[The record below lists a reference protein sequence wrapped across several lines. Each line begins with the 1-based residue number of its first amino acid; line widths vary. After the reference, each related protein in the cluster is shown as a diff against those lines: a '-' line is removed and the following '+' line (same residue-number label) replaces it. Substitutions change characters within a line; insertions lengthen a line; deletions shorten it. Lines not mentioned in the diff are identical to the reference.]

1 MPPSPSRR
9 AATTAPR
16 SDERGKQSSKHRSKG
31 TAHGQN
37 YLRDTASSSSRNIV
51 RDSWSDTPSRKRQ
64 GSHEN
69 VSKDKKHHPDASIP
83 SNVNNPPADAN
94 GGAAR
99 RREKP
104 NEPANVNNNINQND
118 NTNSN
123 VEVTDMEILLNEG
136 ASIPDEAAR
145 HVYFRCRNKSDPLAL
160 KRLNSFAKGDELTR
174 ILGGPYEWHRST
186 PAGPILICCKDA
198 TQVTKLLGID
208 NFLGVT
214 IDSEIAYN
222 INTVQGVISDP
233 SICDMPV
240 ELILEKLK
248 DQHVV
253 NVRPIFKGTESDRTR
268 SNYIVISFRLRKLPR
283 RIFLGRERHNI
294 TPYRTY
300 AMQCTNCWWFGHKAE
315 RCNRSRTCKH
325 CCKTGDRNHDYETCA
340 IANTEIRCKNC
351 KGNHTPD
358 NKDCPVWFKQ
368 SSIAK
373 IRTNYQ
379 VSFKRAVVIFNK
391 KFKLDNATNNI
402 SNNVNNPFETP
413 RSAGRRGSDRAA
425 PYVALTPTGP
435 QPSNYSEA
443 ARAQPRGRYDV
454 LQDMTDMTNAPE
466 DNTISPII
474 GTSSRAQ
481 NNMRTPKSGVRQKSH
496 YVPASARF
504 SSSEDELEQY
514 LVSPRKRVS
523 KRSKDAHAHPPKTV
537 PEQSANNSEAEPEIL
552 SQVLPRY
559 IPKNRT
565 HQLPKP
571 LKPDN
576 SSGNKPG
583 NGNPKPTPLPTDFFK
598 ACTSLDPLMLLQ
610 AVFKILLAIP
620 ELLKCTQGKNFE
632 SQFAVLTNLIKDV
645 FINITTSQDGGN
657 RAPHE

>member
-1 MPPSPSRR
+1 MPSSPGRR

-104 NEPANVNNNINQND
+104 NEPASVNNNINQND

-294 TPYRTY
+294 TPYRL
-300 AMQCTNCWWFGHKAE
+300 G
-315 RCNRSRTCKH
+315 
-325 CCKTGDRNHDYETCA
+325 
-340 IANTEIRCKNC
+340 
-351 KGNHTPD
+351 
-358 NKDCPVWFKQ
+358 
-368 SSIAK
+368 
-373 IRTNYQ
+373 
-379 VSFKRAVVIFNK
+379 
-391 KFKLDNATNNI
+391 
-402 SNNVNNPFETP
+402 
-413 RSAGRRGSDRAA
+413 
-425 PYVALTPTGP
+425 
-435 QPSNYSEA
+435 
-443 ARAQPRGRYDV
+443 
-454 LQDMTDMTNAPE
+454 
-466 DNTISPII
+466 
-474 GTSSRAQ
+474 
-481 NNMRTPKSGVRQKSH
+481 
-496 YVPASARF
+496 AS
-504 SSSEDELEQY
+504 
-514 LVSPRKRVS
+514 
-523 KRSKDAHAHPPKTV
+523 
-537 PEQSANNSEAEPEIL
+537 
-552 SQVLPRY
+552 
-559 IPKNRT
+559 
-565 HQLPKP
+565 
-571 LKPDN
+571 
-576 SSGNKPG
+576 
-583 NGNPKPTPLPTDFFK
+583 
-598 ACTSLDPLMLLQ
+598 
-610 AVFKILLAIP
+610 
-620 ELLKCTQGKNFE
+620 
-632 SQFAVLTNLIKDV
+632 
-645 FINITTSQDGGN
+645 
-657 RAPHE
+657 